1 MVSQQGLYQSS
12 YEHDAC
18 GVGMVVNIHGGK
30 SHELVDN
37 ALKVLE
43 NMEHR
48 GAETR
53 DKTGD
58 GAGILIQIPHEFI
71 LLQGI
76 PVPEKGRYGTGMVF
90 LPKDEEAQHSILNVM
105 IEEIEREGLTLMHM
119 RSVPTSSEVLG
130 IGAREV
136 EPAIKQIFVTG
147 DLDKTKNI
155 DRVLYL
161 IRKRVENRVARMA
174 QDGADCLTNSI
185 YEDFYICSLSSKYI
199 IYKGMLTSGQL
210 RRYFPDLSSPYF
222 TSGLAL
228 VHSRFS
234 TNTFPKWK
242 LAQPFRLLAHNG
254 EINTIR
260 GNRGWMKARES
271 VLNSEALGDIK
282 DIRPIVQEGMS
293 DSASLDNVFEFLTM
307 SGLSL
312 PQAMAILVPESFN
325 DKNPISEDLKAF
337 YEYHSI
343 LMEPW
348 DGPAALLFSDGR
360 YAGGMLDRNGLRP
373 SRYTITKNG
382 MIVVASEVGVMDFE
396 PADVVSKGRLQP
408 GKILLIDTEEGKI
421 YYDSEIKAKLASE
434 HPYREWL
441 QENRVQLEKLKSG
454 RHVENS
460 VSDLKRK
467 LIAFGFGQEDIDKTV
482 VPMAV
487 NGQEPVA
494 AMGND
499 TPLAV
504 ISDKPQVFFN
514 YFRQQFAQVTNP
526 AIDPIREELIMSLTE
541 YIGAVGTNILT
552 PDASNCKMVRL
563 PQPVLTN
570 TQLDILCNIR
580 YKGFKTIKL
589 GMTFDVNSTS
599 SNAGERLRDALE
611 RLCKKAEQAVDD
623 GFNYIIL
630 SDKETGEN
638 MSAKSVDTAAETREI
653 HVAIP
658 SLLAVSAVHHYLI
671 SVGKRVQTALIVESG
686 EIREVMHAALLLGY
700 GASAICPYMT
710 FAVLDDLVKKHKIQ
724 EDYVTAESNYIK
736 AVDKGLKK
744 IMSKMGIST
753 IRSYRGAKIFE
764 SIGLSEDLLRRYFGM
779 EVSTIGG
786 IGLKEI
792 ARDAIRLQ
800 QESLSQGL
808 SPTGEKNDLLPN
820 NGQFAWRKDGIAH
833 AWSPES
839 IANLQ
844 IATRLGSY
852 KKFKEWAAK
861 VDEKESPI
869 FIRDFF
875 TFKRASSPT
884 PLDEVE
890 PVESIVKH
898 FVTGAMSFGALSIE
912 AHEALALAM
921 NKLGT
926 RSNTGEGGEDNARY
940 HTEVD
945 GVSLSSKT
953 KQIASGR
960 FGVTAEYLVNAE
972 EIQIKVAQGAKPGEG
987 GQLPGF
993 KVNDVIAKTR
1003 NAIPG
1008 ISLISPPP
1016 HHDIYSIED
1025 LAQLIF
1031 DLKNINPTA
1040 AVSVKLVAESGV
1052 GTIAAGVAKAKA
1064 DLIVISGSEGGTGAS
1079 PASSMRFAGISPE
1092 IGLAETQQT
1101 LVINGLRNQ
1110 VRLQT
1115 DGQLKTAKDVIVM
1128 AMLGADE
1135 FSFGTLP
1142 LIVLGCVMMRKCNT
1156 NTCPM
1161 GVATQDERLRA
1172 RFMGKSEYVVNF
1184 FTFLAQQV
1192 REYLSEIG
1200 VYKLKDIIGR
1210 TDLIEV
1216 LTDKATDKQK
1226 TIDFGRL
1233 LHSPETDKAL
1243 YWDRGEFTKVSGVKD
1258 EEIIKAALPAIE
1270 RKEEVNLDFAIRNTD
1285 RAVGTMLSGVIAK
1298 KYGEAGLPSGTINMK
1313 FKGSVGQSFGAF
1325 AVRGLNLK
1333 LEGEANDYFG
1343 KGLSGG
1349 CISIMPPVRRSDD
1362 FVAEDNIIAGNTGLY
1377 GATSGELYVNGC
1389 VGERFA
1395 VRNSGAIA
1403 VVEGAGDHCCEY
1415 MTGGRV
1421 VVLGKTGRN
1430 FAAGMSGGVAY
1441 VYDQNHTF
1449 DYFCNMDM
1457 VEINLVED
1465 ASSRKE
1471 LLEFVRRHYLH
1482 TGSPLAGRMLDDWNH
1497 YVEDFIQVVPI
1508 EYKRVLEEEKM
1519 QELQRKIADMQRD
1532 Y

>member
-1 MVSQQGLYQSS
+1 MDFKNHYSLKDINMGNGLYSAE

-18 GVGMVVNIHGGK
+18 GVGMVVNIHGNK

-37 ALKVLE
+37 ALRVLE

-58 GAGILIQIPHEFI
+58 GAGILLQIPHEFI

-76 PVPEKGRYGTGMVF
+76 PVPEKGRYGTGLVF
-90 LPKDEEAQHSILNVM
+90 LPKDDKRQSAILSIM
-105 IEEIEREGLTLMHM
+105 IEEIEREGLSLSHL
-119 RSVPTSSEVLG
+119 RNVPTNPEVLG
-130 IGAREV
+130 VGAREV
-136 EPAIKQIFVTG
+136 EPDIKQVFVTG
-147 DLDKTKNI
+147 ISDDKVEHF
-155 DRVLYL
+155 DRILYK
-161 IRKRVENRVARMA
+161 IRKKIENRI
-174 QDGADCLTNSI
+174 DD
-185 YEDFYICSLSSKYI
+185 EEFYICSLSCTDI

-210 RRYFPDLSSPYF
+210 RRYFPDLSNNYF

-242 LAQPFRLLAHNG
+242 LAQPFRFLCHNG
-254 EINTIR
+254 EINTVR

-271 VLNSEALGDIK
+271 VLSSPALGDIK
-282 DIRPIVQEGMS
+282 EIRPILQEDMS
-293 DSASLDNVFEFLTM
+293 DSASLDNVFEFLVM

-348 DGPAALLFSDGR
+348 DGPAALMFSDGR
-360 YAGGMLDRNGLRP
+360 FAGGMLDRNGLRP
-373 SRYTITKNG
+373 SRYTITKQG
-382 MIVVASEVGVMDFE
+382 MMVVASEVGVMDFE
-396 PADVVSKGRLQP
+396 PSDVVSKGRLQP
-408 GKILLIDTEEGKI
+408 GKILLIDTQEGKI
-421 YYDSEIKAKLASE
+421 YYDGEIKEKLAHE
-434 HPYREWL
+434 HPYGQWL
-441 QENRVQLEKLKSG
+441 STNRIQLEKLKSG
-454 RHVENS
+454 RKVDNSVENY
-460 VSDLKRK
+460 DRK
-467 LIAFGFGQEDIDKTV
+467 LRAFGFGQEDIDKTV
-482 VPMAV
+482 VPMCT

-504 ISDKPQVFFN
+504 ISDKPQIFFN

-526 AIDPIREELIMSLTE
+526 AIDPIREELVMSLTE

-552 PDASNCKMVRL
+552 PDESNCKMVRL

-580 YKGFKTIKL
+580 YKGFKTVKL
-589 GMTFDVNSTS
+589 PILFEIEKGE
-599 SNAGERLRDALE
+599 AGLRDALDN
-611 RLCKKAEQAVDD
+611 LCKKAEESVDS
-623 GFNYIIL
+623 GVNYIIL
-630 SDKETGEN
+630 SDRDIDETH
-638 MSAKSVDTAAETREI
+638 A
-653 HVAIP
+653 AIP

-671 SVGKRVQTALIVESG
+671 SVQKRVQTALIVESG

-700 GASAICPYMT
+700 GASALCPYMT
-710 FAVLDDLVKKHKIQ
+710 FAVLDNLVKTHKVQ
-724 EDYVTAESNYIK
+724 EEYATAEKNYIK

-764 SIGLSEDLLRRYFGM
+764 SIGLSEELLKTYFGT
-779 EVSTIGG
+779 EISTIGG
-786 IGLKEI
+786 IGLRDI
-792 ARDAIRLQ
+792 AKDAIRLHDEAFVPDEMPKFLQ
-800 QESLSQGL
+800 NAGL
-808 SPTGEKNDLLPN
+808 FNY
-820 NGQFAWRKDGIAH
+820 RKDGIQH
-833 AWSPES
+833 AWNPET

-852 KKFKEWAAK
+852 TKFKEWAK
-861 VDEKESPI
+861 SVDEKEKPI

-875 TFKRASSPT
+875 GFKKAAKPT
-884 PLDEVE
+884 PIDEVE

-912 AHEALALAM
+912 AHEALAIAM

-972 EIQIKVAQGAKPGEG
+972 ELQIKVAQGAKPGEG

-993 KVNDVIAKTR
+993 KVNKIIAKTR

-1008 ISLISPPP
+1008 ITLISPPP

-1064 DLIVISGSEGGTGAS
+1064 DLIVISGAEGGTGAS

-1115 DGQLKTAKDVIVM
+1115 DGQLKTARDVIIM

-1142 LIVLGCVMMRKCNT
+1142 LIVLGCLMMRKCNT
-1156 NTCPM
+1156 NTCPV
-1161 GVATQDERLRA
+1161 GVATQDEKLRA
-1172 RFMGKSEYVVNF
+1172 KFRGHADYVVNF
-1184 FTFLAQQV
+1184 FTFLAQEV

-1200 VYKLKDIIGR
+1200 VKNLKDIIGR

-1216 LTDKATDKQK
+1216 KAADPATKQG
-1226 TIDFGRL
+1226 TIDFSRL
-1233 LHSPETDKAL
+1233 LHKPETDKAL
-1243 YWDRGEFTKVSGVKD
+1243 YWDRGQFTKVEGVKD
-1258 EEIIKAALPAIE
+1258 EEIIKACEKAIDN
-1270 RKEEVNLDFAIRNTD
+1270 KEEVNLDYAIKNTD

-1298 KYGEAGLPSGTINMK
+1298 KYGEAGLPDGTINIK
-1313 FKGSVGQSFGAF
+1313 FKGSAGQSFGAF
-1325 AVRGLNLK
+1325 AVNGVNLK

-1349 CISIMPPVRRSDD
+1349 RISILPPARYDAN

-1377 GATSGELYVNGC
+1377 GATTGELYVNGR
-1389 VGERFA
+1389 VGERFG

-1403 VVEGAGDHCCEY
+1403 VIEGAGDHCCEY

-1421 VVLGKTGRN
+1421 VVLGETGRN

-1441 VYDQNHTF
+1441 VWDKKHNF
-1449 DYFCNMDM
+1449 DYFCNMDQ
-1457 VEINLVED
+1457 VEINLVEE
-1465 ASSRKE
+1465 ASARKE
-1471 LLEFVRRHYLH
+1471 LHELVRQHYLY
-1482 TGSPLAGRMLDDWNH
+1482 TGSELARRMLDDWNH
-1497 YVEDFIQVVPI
+1497 YIEDFVQIVPI
-1508 EYKRVLEEEKM
+1508 EYKRVLQEEKLR
-1519 QELQRKIADMQRD
+1519 ELQQKIADMQIINN
-1532 Y
+1532 